1 MRTFCAVVHVR
12 KAFDVDWK
20 DAVLVPNIAGAM
32 WKVPDDLHSD
42 NGCLC
47 ELWFESAG
55 VRQGSVLGPLLFTI
69 LFDSISGC
77 VRSVCPGV
85 FRKWANCS
93 KANKFRMRLVPG
105 GDNGGFPSGFGLT
118 TLLCLWLVDGPMTI
132 FFTLQTIPC
141 HACLNIVIWV
151 LFSSHPGNGASIV
164 IAVILG

>member
-12 KAFDVDWK
+12 KTFDVDWK

-32 WKVPDDLHSD
+32 WKVPDDLHSETSAQASI

-85 FRKWANCS
+85 SF
-93 KANKFRMRLVPG
+93 G
-105 GDNGGFPSGFGLT
+105 SGPTAPRPTSLGCDW
-118 TLLCLWLVDGPMTI
+118 CL
-132 FFTLQTIPC
+132 
-141 HACLNIVIWV
+141 
-151 LFSSHPGNGASIV
+151 GATMEV
-164 IAVILG
+164 FLRDLA